1 MGRRVAAVVA
11 LTFLIVSC
19 RPGGY
24 EQSQAAA
31 GEDSE
36 RLVVYTVNYPLA
48 YFAERIGG
56 DLVDVHF
63 PAPPDEDP
71 AYWSPDADTVAAYQ
85 GADLVLLNGAGY
97 AHWTDRASLPGSK
110 VLDTSAG
117 FADQLV
123 PLAGSLTHSHGPG
136 GAHEHTGWA
145 FTTWLDP
152 ELAIAQAQAVTRGL
166 IAHRR
171 EREAEFNAHF
181 VALETELRALDQRLA
196 TAAAIIGDTPLLFS
210 HPVYQYLIRR
220 YDLNA
225 MEVHWE
231 PNEAPDGPAWG
242 HLEQQ
247 LGTFPA
253 RWMLWEGEPL
263 EATISGLEELG
274 VGSLLF
280 DPCANR
286 PSNGDYMTFMNANAG
301 SLETIAETAHNSSE
315 GGQSE

>member
-1 MGRRVAAVVA
+1 MRIATVFAITLGLAASGCGPA
-11 LTFLIVSC
+11 QQDHGILD
-19 RPGGY
+19 
-24 EQSQAAA
+24 A
-31 GEDSE
+31 EDVDS
-36 RLVVYTVNYPLA
+36 RLVVFTVNYPLA

-56 DLVDVHF
+56 DLVDVRF

-85 GADLVLLNGAGY
+85 GADLILLNGAGY
-97 AHWTDRASLPGSK
+97 ARWTDRASLPGSK

-117 FADQLV
+117 FSDQLV
-123 PLAGSLTHSHGPG
+123 PLAGSLTHSHGPE

-181 VALETELRALDQRLA
+181 VALESELRALDERLA
-196 TAAAIIGDTPLLFS
+196 AAAAIIGDTPLLFS

-231 PNEAPDGPAWG
+231 PNEAPDGLAWD

-263 EATISGLEELG
+263 ETTISGLEDLG

-286 PSNGDYMTFMNANAG
+286 PETGDYMTIMNSNAAAF
-301 SLETIAETAHNSSE
+301 EEIAGMASA
-315 GGQSE
+315 G